1 MYLSQSQLPD
11 VRQPAIRDVIHPRV
25 SRGGTAELLKRT
37 CWVPLVI
44 LSAVAFAIQ
53 SHLTPWQYMWA
64 NLFAV
69 FAGCKWLTWCRAAD
83 RVLQSGFWRAI
94 VYLFAWPGMD
104 SAAFF
109 DRCAR
114 AKQPSVR
121 RWIEAASKTILGAV
135 VLWGAARF
143 VPLNYPVLAG
153 WVGMIGFAFL
163 VHFGV
168 FHLLAL
174 LWQSCGI
181 DAQHVFRSPALAR
194 SVSDLWGSR
203 WNLAFRDLSH
213 SLIFQPLVVRLGVA
227 GASLAAFAAS
237 GLVHELVISVPAG
250 AGYGLPTV
258 YFLIQWLGVIVERSP
273 FGRRLGL
280 RRGFGGWLFAL
291 VVVAG
296 PAWLLFHRPFVTGVM
311 IPFMRAIGTF

>member
-1 MYLSQSQLPD
+1 MYLSQTQLP
-11 VRQPAIRDVIHPRV
+11 VAPPPV
-25 SRGGTAELLKRT
+25 SRTEVRSRVAWGGSIGLLKRT

-44 LSAVAFAIQ
+44 LLALAFANQ
-53 SHLTPWQYMWA
+53 SNLTPWQFMWA

-69 FAGCKWLTWCRAAD
+69 FAGCKWLTWSRAAD
-83 RVLQSGFWRAI
+83 RALQSGIWRSI
-94 VYLFAWPGMD
+94 VYLAAWPGMD
-104 SAAFF
+104 ALAFF
-109 DRCAR
+109 DRSAGAVR
-114 AKQPSVR
+114 PGVR
-121 RWIEAASKTILGAV
+121 RCIEVAIKIILGAA
-135 VLWGAARF
+135 VLWGVARL
-143 VPLNYPVLAG
+143 VPVNYPVLAG

-163 VHFGV
+163 VHFGL

-181 DAQHVFRSPALAR
+181 DAHHIFRSPALAR

-213 SLIFQPLVVRLGVA
+213 SLVYQPLVARLGVA

-237 GLVHELVISVPAG
+237 GLVHELLISVPAG
-250 AGYGLPTV
+250 AGYGLPTA

-273 FGRRLGL
+273 VGRRLGL
-280 RRGFGGWLFAL
+280 RRGFAGWLFAL

-296 PAWLLFHRPFVTGVM
+296 PMWLLFHPPFVTGVM